1 MTDEEYAAARG
12 STLNAHYTSPV
23 VIRAMY
29 EALDSMGFQDGNVL
43 EPACGVGNFFGM
55 LPESMSQSRLYGVEL
70 DSITGRMA
78 RQLYPDA
85 RIEITGFEKTNRKDF
100 FDVAVGNV
108 PFGNYKVADRA
119 FDKYGFLIHDYFLA
133 KTLEQV
139 RPGGVIAFITS
150 KGTMDKAS
158 PDVRR
163 YIAQRAELLGAI
175 RLPNNAFKANAGTEV
190 TSDILFLQK
199 REHPIDI
206 EPDWIHLGQTADGI
220 PINSY
225 FVAHPDM
232 MLGRMQWDKSMY
244 GNEKETTCEPI
255 PGADL
260 VQQLHMVE

>member
-1 MTDEEYAAARG
+1 M
-12 STLNAHYTSPV
+12 
-23 VIRAMY
+23 
-29 EALDSMGFQDGNVL
+29 L

-55 LPESMSQSRLYGVEL
+55 LPEAMQSSKLYGVEAGQHHG
-70 DSITGRMA
+70 THA

-175 RLPNNAFKANAGTEV
+175 RLPNTAFAANAGTSV
-190 TSDILFLQK
+190 TTDILFLQK
-199 REHPIDI
+199 RESSIDI
-206 EPDWIHLGQTADGI
+206 EPDWVHLGQTEDRI
-220 PINSY
+220 PVNSY
-225 FVAHPDM
+225 FVSHPDM
-232 MLGRMQWDKSMY
+232 MLGSMAWDKSMY
-244 GNEKETTCEPI
+244 GDEKETTCRPFR
-255 PGADL
+255 A
-260 VQQLHMVE
+260 QT

>member
-1 MTDEEYAAARG
+1 
-12 STLNAHYTSPV
+12 
-23 VIRAMY
+23 
-29 EALDSMGFQDGNVL
+29 MGFQDGNML

-55 LPESMSQSRLYGVEL
+55 LPEAMQSSKLYGVEL

-190 TSDILFLQK
+190 TSDIKRFSRFVLNDEEAFAKELQAL
-199 REHPIDI
+199 
-206 EPDWIHLGQTADGI
+206 W
-220 PINSY
+220 
-225 FVAHPDM
+225 
-232 MLGRMQWDKSMY
+232 
-244 GNEKETTCEPI
+244 NEKQ
-255 PGADL
+255 ADNGKTESRGYDE
-260 VQQLHMVE
+260 MDRTDE

>member
-43 EPACGVGNFFGM
+43 EPACGVGNFFGC

-206 EPDWIHLGQTADGI
+206 EPDWSIWGRQRTASPSTATLSI
-220 PINSY
+220 LP
-225 FVAHPDM
+225 
-232 MLGRMQWDKSMY
+232 
-244 GNEKETTCEPI
+244 T
-255 PGADL
+255 
-260 VQQLHMVE
+260 

>member
-1 MTDEEYAAARG
+1 M
-12 STLNAHYTSPV
+12 
-23 VIRAMY
+23 
-29 EALDSMGFQDGNVL
+29 L

-55 LPESMSQSRLYGVEL
+55 LPEAMQSSKLYGVEL

-190 TSDILFLQK
+190 TSDIKRFSRFVLNDEEAFAKELQAL
-199 REHPIDI
+199 
-206 EPDWIHLGQTADGI
+206 W
-220 PINSY
+220 
-225 FVAHPDM
+225 
-232 MLGRMQWDKSMY
+232 
-244 GNEKETTCEPI
+244 NEKQ
-255 PGADL
+255 ADNGKTESRGYDE
-260 VQQLHMVE
+260 MDRTDE